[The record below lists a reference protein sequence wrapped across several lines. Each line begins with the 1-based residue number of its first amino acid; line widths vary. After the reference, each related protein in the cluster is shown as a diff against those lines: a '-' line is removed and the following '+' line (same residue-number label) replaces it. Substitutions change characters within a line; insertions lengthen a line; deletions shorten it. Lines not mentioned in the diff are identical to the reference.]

1 MEPARLEQSALA
13 ERMTRDREGTACAH
27 SAPGN
32 NDPGSLRWGEAAN
45 MSSTH
50 SHAHTLTHTHT
61 AAKLPTTPVACVC
74 VRVCM
79 CKCVLQPTLSTS
91 SAVPAY
97 LYQVQCGFSL
107 PPPLPTWDKPTCFA
121 GAPLEPGQLSKRG
134 CILYQRCLEAA
145 GIRAARPMARNP
157 RTPPP
162 PFPNF
167 AIATRSSLTAAGG
180 ARGLATCTVLTPYN
194 VRAKGALTFGHGR
207 AWPTFRA
214 RLC

>member
-1 MEPARLEQSALA
+1 MRRGERKKNRSSLRLASGSETAWARWLTTTSLPPSVPYPWVLCCALEPRRPQQFGRAERQNRPRNPTPVRLCGRLHRTDCSSDQRMEPARLEQSALA

-50 SHAHTLTHTHT
+50 SHTHTHT
-61 AAKLPTTPVACVC
+61 HTHTPGKLPTTPVACVC

-107 PPPLPTWDKPTCFA
+107 PPPLPT
-121 GAPLEPGQLSKRG
+121 
-134 CILYQRCLEAA
+134 
-145 GIRAARPMARNP
+145 GINRHALRAH
-157 RTPPP
+157 
-162 PFPNF
+162 
-167 AIATRSSLTAAGG
+167 RSSPA
-180 ARGLATCTVLTPYN
+180 N
-194 VRAKGALTFGHGR
+194 
-207 AWPTFRA
+207 
-214 RLC
+214 